1 MTKILSITWKD
12 VYTTFRDRSLL
23 ILMFATPLLISMI
36 VAFVFGGD
44 AEGTFSDLPVAVVNL
59 DESAPDGESNYGQN
73 LANLL
78 LGRSDSAAADGEAQ
92 TACPLVDAPE
102 GADAPRSLGDLVNA
116 NLLDSVDD
124 ARSAVDQGDYVAAVI
139 IHDGFSAALAPQV
152 GFGADRDDDET
163 TSDDTLIE
171 VYGSEG
177 SQISASIIRSVVAGY
192 VDSLQT
198 GNFAIEATVNT
209 LISANPAAAM
219 DLQGSDEADAIFGC
233 AFGGV
238 LNTVQVNPVSIFEN
252 DESLSGFAQILVVI
266 GSAQAVFFA
275 LFSGQAGVLSIIE
288 ERRNGTLQRMI
299 VSPTTRF
306 EILAGKLGGTF
317 TVVIFQLLLLLVA
330 LTVLAS
336 LVGGE
341 TTFIWGRN
349 VLGIVALVLALAIAV
364 CGLGMLLAGLVKSPE
379 QAGAVGSVVNI
390 LLAVAGGTFG
400 FFVPSPIREFSLV
413 YWGSDGFN
421 ALSRGSADI
430 GLNLLV
436 LVAQGVVFFAVGLFL
451 FNRQRN
457 L

>member
-1 MTKILSITWKD
+1 MKKILSITWKD
-12 VYTTFRDRSLL
+12 VYTTFSDRSLL
-23 ILMFATPLLISMI
+23 LLMFATPLLISLI

-44 AEGTFSDLPVAVVNL
+44 AEGTFSNLPVAVVNL
-59 DESAPDGESNYGQN
+59 DESAPPGEANYGQN

-78 LGRSDSAAADGEAQ
+78 LGREAAANGEAEAQ
-92 TACPLVDAPE
+92 PVCPLIDAPE
-102 GADAPRSLGDLVNA
+102 GADAPRSLGDLVRA
-116 NLLDSVDD
+116 ERYDTADE
-124 ARSAVDQGDYVAAVI
+124 ARSGVDRGDYVAAVI
-139 IHDGFSAALAPQV
+139 IYDGFSAALAPQI
-152 GFGADRDDDET
+152 GFGATRAAADDAV
-163 TSDDTLIE
+163 LIE

-177 SQISASIIRSVVAGY
+177 RQISASIIRSVVAGY

-209 LISANPAAAM
+209 LISASPSAAM
-219 DLQGSDEADAIFGC
+219 RLQGSDEANAVFGC

-238 LNTVQVNPVSIFEN
+238 LNTVQVNPVSIYEN
-252 DESLSGFAQILVVI
+252 GQSLSGFAQILVVI

-275 LFSGQAGVLSIIE
+275 LFSGQFGVLSIIE

-306 EILAGKLGGTF
+306 EILTGKLGGTY
-317 TVVIFQLLLLLVA
+317 TVVVFQLLVLLVA
-330 LTVLAS
+330 LTTLAS

-341 TTFIWGRN
+341 VMFIWGSN
-349 VLGIVALVLALAIAV
+349 VIGILALVIALAVAV
-364 CGLGMLLAGLVKSPE
+364 CGLGMLLAGLVKTPE

-390 LLAVAGGTFG
+390 LLAVGGGTFG

-436 LVAQGVVFFAVGLFL
+436 LVAQGVVFFAVGLVL

>member
-1 MTKILSITWKD
+1 MNKILSITWKD
-12 VYTTFRDRSLL
+12 VYTTFSDRSLL
-23 ILMFATPLLISMI
+23 LLMFATPLMISSI

-44 AEGTFSDLPVAVVNL
+44 AEGTFTNLPVAVVNL

-73 LANLL
+73 LTHLL
-78 LGRSDSAAADGEAQ
+78 LGEESAAANGEEQ
-92 TACPLVDAPE
+92 PACPLIDAPE
-102 GADAPRSLGDLVNA
+102 GSGAPRSLGSLVNA
-116 NLLDSVDD
+116 EALDSVDEARD
-124 ARSAVDQGDYVAAVI
+124 AVNRGDYVAAVI
-139 IHDGFSAALAPQV
+139 IYDGFSAALAPRI
-152 GFGADRDDDET
+152 GFGATRPDSTD
-163 TSDDTLIE
+163 STLIE
-171 VYGSEG
+171 VYGSDG
-177 SQISASIIRSVVAGY
+177 NPVSASIIRSVVEGY

-219 DLQGSDEADAIFGC
+219 RLQDSDEANAVFGC

-238 LNTVQVNPVSIFEN
+238 LSTVQVSPVSIFQN
-252 DESLSGFAQILVVI
+252 GESLSGFAQILVVI

-275 LFSGQAGVLSIIE
+275 LFSGQFGVLSIIE

-299 VSPTTRF
+299 VSPTTRL
-306 EILAGKLGGTF
+306 EIMAGKLGGTF
-317 TVVIFQLLLLLVA
+317 AVVIFQLLLLLIA

-341 TTFIWGRN
+341 AMFIWGSN
-349 VLGIVALVLALAIAV
+349 VLAILALTLALAVAV
-364 CGLGMLLAGLVKSPE
+364 CGLGMLMAGLVKSPE

-400 FFVPSPIREFSLV
+400 FFVPSPIRELSLV
-413 YWGSDGFN
+413 YWGADGFN
-421 ALSRGSADI
+421 TLSRGSADI

-436 LVAQGVVFFAVGLFL
+436 LVAQGIVFFAVGLFL